1 LRHDRAG
8 LVGLVLLILWLAVA
22 FPGRLLVTAD
32 ANAQELAD
40 ALLPPFGAHVL
51 GTDHLGRD
59 LLARL
64 VAGATT
70 SLVVSVSA
78 VAIATVVGSVAG
90 IAAAEVGGWLDEAI
104 MRVADIQLA
113 IPFVLLAIAVLTLLG
128 GSLTNLIAVLALGGW
143 IVFARV
149 VRSELLALRELEFVQ
164 AARALGANAV
174 HIAVRHL
181 LPNSLGLIIVLATLE
196 LANVILLES
205 ALSFLGVGVQP
216 PGVSWGTILAGGR
229 DHLTSAW
236 WISAWPG
243 IAITLAILGVNL
255 LGDFL
260 RDLLEPRTITR
271 D

>member
-8 LVGLVLLILWLAVA
+8 LVGLVLLILWVAVA